1 MTNPDKVPLIVAG
14 DRDTFGSAR
23 EGTEYYASGQDVT
36 YVPGYSNVRRE
47 NAARQLRRE
56 KPLPLK
62 ARLHWA
68 RWQTPTG
75 KPDARDISSRQAQ
88 GYQFVTK
95 DNLATLGIEAPPSA
109 QLDPATGHY
118 VCGDVVL
125 MYCPRDLAA
134 RNENVLRRATEERSS
149 ADATASD
156 LHAEGGKLGRSVGEG
171 NLTESSVKQELR
183 NSPT

>member
-1 MTNPDKVPLIVAG
+1 MTNPEQVPLIVAG

-47 NAARQLRRE
+47 NAARQLRKE

-68 RWQTPTG
+68 RALTPGG
-75 KPDARDISSRQAQ
+75 KPDSRDISSHQAL

-95 DNLATLGIEAPPSA
+95 DNIADLGFGAPPSA
-109 QLDPATGHY
+109 QCDPVTGRY
-118 VCGDVVL
+118 TCGDVVL

-149 ADATASD
+149 ADATASE

-171 NLTESSVKQELR
+171 NLTEASVTQELR
-183 NSPT
+183 TSPT